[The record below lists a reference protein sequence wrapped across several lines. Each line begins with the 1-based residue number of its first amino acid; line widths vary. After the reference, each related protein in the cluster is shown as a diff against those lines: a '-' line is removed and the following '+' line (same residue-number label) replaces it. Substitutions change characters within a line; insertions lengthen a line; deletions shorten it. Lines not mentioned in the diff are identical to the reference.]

1 MIFSTSTENKIKYLD
16 TKKILPNRAQ
26 PRIEFK
32 DEELEELAE
41 SIAENGLLQ
50 PITVRKL
57 SQSRYEL
64 ISGERRLR
72 AFNYLKID
80 KVPCIIINCDDK
92 QSSVFALIEN
102 LQRSNLNAFEE
113 AEAIYKLMK
122 RLNITQEEMA
132 KKLGKRQSTV
142 ANKLRILKLTSE
154 ERDKIVKFN
163 LTERH
168 ARALLKLN
176 DEKDRMKVLNCV
188 IEKQL
193 NVKQTEDFI
202 DSFIEKKSKTKSE
215 VHRKII
221 IKDLRIFVN
230 TIDKAIKTMKSSGIN
245 ALSQKNET
253 DEYLEYTVRIQKESA
268 VRNVI
273 RPWSNTGRQQKLD
286 NNLIKDKMTS

>member
-132 KKLGKRQSTV
+132 KKLGKRQS
-142 ANKLRILKLTSE
+142 
-154 ERDKIVKFN
+154 
-163 LTERH
+163 
-168 ARALLKLN
+168 
-176 DEKDRMKVLNCV
+176 NCC
-188 IEKQL
+188 
-193 NVKQTEDFI
+193 
-202 DSFIEKKSKTKSE
+202 
-215 VHRKII
+215 
-221 IKDLRIFVN
+221 
-230 TIDKAIKTMKSSGIN
+230 
-245 ALSQKNET
+245 
-253 DEYLEYTVRIQKESA
+253 
-268 VRNVI
+268 
-273 RPWSNTGRQQKLD
+273 
-286 NNLIKDKMTS
+286 

>member
-1 MIFSTSTENKIKYLD
+1 
-16 TKKILPNRAQ
+16 
-26 PRIEFK
+26 
-32 DEELEELAE
+32 
-41 SIAENGLLQ
+41 
-50 PITVRKL
+50 
-57 SQSRYEL
+57 
-64 ISGERRLR
+64 
-72 AFNYLKID
+72 
-80 KVPCIIINCDDK
+80 
-92 QSSVFALIEN
+92 
-102 LQRSNLNAFEE
+102 
-113 AEAIYKLMK
+113 
-122 RLNITQEEMA
+122 MA
-132 KKLGKRQSTV
+132 KDNLTV

-273 RPWSNTGRQQKLD
+273 RPWSNTSRQQKLD

>member
-72 AFNYLKID
+72 AFNHLKID

-273 RPWSNTGRQQKLD
+273 RPWSNTSRQQKLD
-286 NNLIKDKMTS
+286 NDLIKDKMTS

>member
-72 AFNYLKID
+72 AFNHLKID

-273 RPWSNTGRQQKLD
+273 RPWSNTSRQQKLD